1 MIPLLAS
8 HAPEPSMRGISPCA
22 GVPRLGG
29 RKSDVYDEGLSGVS
43 KRRLTRYS
51 TIHVSRWSRIGKRPP
66 YDLGHSFVSLLEE
79 FEGSERRPG

>member
-8 HAPEPSMRGISPCA
+8 HAPEPSMRGISPAPGCRGSA
-22 GVPRLGG
+22 AE
-29 RKSDVYDEGLSGVS
+29 SDVYDEGLSGVS

-51 TIHVSRWSRIGKRPP
+51 TIHVSRWSRIGKLPP